1 MTNKRDKMRFF
12 LRIVWVISC
21 LSCLSVVAQTK
32 YTLSGRVLDEGKAP
46 LPMATIA
53 VENTTLGTYSDEQGQ
68 YHLKLNEGTYTLVVS
83 TVGYESVKM
92 KVTLHG
98 NKRQDFRLKESSVSL
113 NVVEVLGKSKSQ
125 QIREGAFAVN
135 ALDVKPLINSVGN
148 LNEMVNRTTGIRVR
162 EEGGVGSDFDLSIN
176 GMSGNSVRYFIDGVP
191 LSTKGTG
198 VSLANLPVNLI
209 ERIEI
214 YKGVVP
220 ASLGDDAL
228 GGAINIITNQS
239 KRNYLDV
246 SYGIGSFHTHRAD
259 LNAQFVE
266 PKSGLI
272 VKPTLGVNYSKNDYL
287 MKGVEVRNADKTGFI
302 TTDCRRFHDDYL
314 SLLGQLEVGVTD
326 KPWADAFFVSGS
338 YSLVNKELQTG
349 SVQTWVYGMA
359 ERNSH
364 AASISARYQKQ
375 NLFVERLSLQALLSQ
390 TWDHSETID
399 TTYRK
404 YYWDGSYIN
413 GSFSEIRGRGRSWRH
428 YDRPLTMSR
437 VNLSYALNEQHT
449 FSLNY
454 LLNRT
459 GNKQSDEVD
468 ETYVPTNDALVKHVI
483 GLSYTQSFLSDRL
496 NNVFFLKDYVNHLK
510 VEQTELSSIT
520 GSATVKPSDTHLYW
534 GGGLGSRFTWKPW
547 SSWKLSYEHS
557 VRLPLSQELL
567 GNGATIY
574 PNVALQPERSDNFNL
589 GLYGT
594 IRMAPGHVLY
604 YEGSGFLR
612 LVDDYIQATVS
623 QQEGMM
629 QYENV
634 DAVHIKGVEGE
645 VRYDWSDKLHLM
657 VNASYQDARDQRRY
671 KQDGKPSVT
680 YHNRT
685 PNKPWSFLNAEAS
698 YTFKHLWLPSD
709 RLRLSYEYQWVHWF
723 YLTWEAYG
731 SSKTKARVPTQNL
744 SNVGL
749 LYSWKDGRYNFSLQ
763 CTNLFDKIAYD
774 NYMLQKPGRAFFA
787 KFRLFIQ

>member
-1 MTNKRDKMRFF
+1 MRIF

-32 YTLSGRVLDEGKAP
+32 YILSGRVLDEEKAP

-53 VENTTLGTYSDEQGQ
+53 VENTTLGTYTDEQGHYQ
-68 YHLKLNEGTYTLVVS
+68 LTLKEGTYTLVVS

-272 VKPTLGVNYSKNDYL
+272 VKPTIGVNYSKNDYL

-375 NLFVERLSLQALLSQ
+375 DLFVERLSLQALLSQ

-404 YYWDGSYIN
+404 YYWDGTYIN

-428 YDRPLTMSR
+428 YERPLTMSR
-437 VNLSYALNEQHT
+437 VNLTYALNDKHA

-496 NNVFFLKDYVNHLK
+496 NNVFFLKDYINHLK

-594 IRMAPGHVLY
+594 IRMAPEHILY

-645 VRYDWSDKLHLM
+645 LRYDWSDKLHLM
-657 VNASYQDARDQRRY
+657 VNASFQDSRDQQRY
-671 KQDGKPSVT
+671 KKDGKPSVT

-685 PNKPWSFLNAEAS
+685 PNKPWSFINAEAA
-698 YTFKHLWLPSD
+698 YTFKNLWLPSD

-763 CTNLFDKIAYD
+763 CTNLFDKMAYD

>member
-1 MTNKRDKMRFF
+1 MRFF

-32 YTLSGRVLDEGKAP
+32 YILSGRVLDEEKAP

-53 VENTTLGTYSDEQGQ
+53 VENTTLGTYSDEQGHYQ
-68 YHLKLNEGTYTLVVS
+68 LTLKEGTYTLVVS

-272 VKPTLGVNYSKNDYL
+272 VKPTIGVNYSKNDYL

-375 NLFVERLSLQALLSQ
+375 DLFVERLSLQALLSQ

-404 YYWDGSYIN
+404 YYWDGTYIN

-428 YDRPLTMSR
+428 YERPLTMSR
-437 VNLSYALNEQHT
+437 VNLTYALNDKHA

-454 LLNRT
+454 LLNWT

-594 IRMAPGHVLY
+594 IRMAPEHILY

-634 DAVHIKGVEGE
+634 DAVHIKGIEGE
-645 VRYDWSDKLHLM
+645 LRYDWSDKLHLM
-657 VNASYQDARDQRRY
+657 VNASFQDSRDQQRY
-671 KQDGKPSVT
+671 KKDGKPSVT

-685 PNKPWSFLNAEAS
+685 PNKPWSFINAEAA
-698 YTFKHLWLPSD
+698 YTFKNLWLPSD

-763 CTNLFDKIAYD
+763 CTNLFDKMAYD

>member
-1 MTNKRDKMRFF
+1 MRFF

-32 YTLSGRVLDEGKAP
+32 YTLSGRVLDEEKAP

-53 VENTTLGTYSDEQGQ
+53 VENTTLGTYSDEQGHYQ
-68 YHLKLNEGTYTLVVS
+68 LTLKEGTYTLVVS

-272 VKPTLGVNYSKNDYL
+272 VKPTIGVNYSKNDYL

-375 NLFVERLSLQALLSQ
+375 DLFVERLSLQALLSQ

-404 YYWDGSYIN
+404 YYWDGTYIN

-428 YDRPLTMSR
+428 YERPLTMSR
-437 VNLSYALNEQHT
+437 VNLTYALNDKHA

-594 IRMAPGHVLY
+594 IRMAPEHILY

-645 VRYDWSDKLHLM
+645 LRYDWSDKLHLM
-657 VNASYQDARDQRRY
+657 VNASFQDSRDQQRY
-671 KQDGKPSVT
+671 KKDGKPSVT

-685 PNKPWSFLNAEAS
+685 PNKPWSFINAEAA
-698 YTFKHLWLPSD
+698 YTFKNLWLPSD

-763 CTNLFDKIAYD
+763 CTNLFDKMAYD

>member
-12 LRIVWVISC
+12 LRIVWVISW

-32 YTLSGRVLDEGKAP
+32 YTHSGKKIKKEKAP
-46 LPMATIA
+46 LHKTTIA

-83 TVGYESVKM
+83 TVGYEAVKM

-326 KPWADAFFVSGS
+326 KSWADAFFVSGS

-685 PNKPWSFLNAEAS
+685 PNKPWSFINAEAS

-763 CTNLFDKIAYD
+763 CTNLFDKMAYD

>member
-1 MTNKRDKMRFF
+1 MNFF
-12 LRIVWVISC
+12 LRIVWVMCC
-21 LSCLSVVAQTK
+21 LNCLSVVAQTK
-32 YTLSGRVLDEGKAP
+32 YTLSGRVLDEGKSP

-53 VENTTLGTYSDEQGQ
+53 VEHTTQGTYSDEQGHYQ
-68 YHLKLNEGTYTLVVS
+68 LTLKEGTYTLVVS

-92 KVTLHG
+92 KITLHG
-98 NKRQDFRLKESSVSL
+98 DKRQDFRLKESSVSL

-135 ALDVKPLINSVGN
+135 ALDVKPLVSSVGN

-191 LSTKGTG
+191 LSTKDTG

-220 ASLGDDAL
+220 ANLGDDAL

-259 LNAQFVE
+259 LNAQFIE
-266 PKSGLI
+266 PKTGLI
-272 VKPTLGVNYSKNDYL
+272 VKPTIGVNYSKNDYL

-326 KPWADAFFVSGS
+326 KSWADAFFVSGS

-364 AASISARYQKQ
+364 ATSLSVRYQKQ

-428 YDRPLTMSR
+428 YERPLTMSR
-437 VNLSYALNEQHT
+437 VNLSYALNDQHAL
-449 FSLNY
+449 SLNY

-468 ETYVPTNDALVKHVI
+468 ETYVPTNDALVKHVV

-496 NNVFFLKDYVNHLK
+496 NTIFFLKDYINHLK

-520 GSATVKPSDTHLYW
+520 GSDEVKPSDTRLYW
-534 GGGLGSRFTWKPW
+534 GGGFGSRFTWKPW

-574 PNVALQPERSDNFNL
+574 PNVALQPERSDNFNV

-634 DAVHIKGVEGE
+634 EAVHIKGVEGE
-645 VRYDWSDKLHLM
+645 LRYDWSDKLHLM
-657 VNASYQDARDQRRY
+657 VNASFQDSRDQQRY
-671 KQDGKPSVT
+671 KKDGKPSVT

-685 PNKPWSFLNAEAS
+685 PNKPWSFINAEAA
-698 YTFKHLWLPSD
+698 YTFKNLWLPSD

-749 LYSWKDGRYNFSLQ
+749 LYSWHDGRYNFSLQ
-763 CTNLFDKIAYD
+763 CTNLFDKMAYD

>member
-326 KPWADAFFVSGS
+326 KSWADAFFVSGS
-338 YSLVNKELQTG
+338 YSLINKELQTG

-604 YEGSGFLR
+604 YEGNGFLR

-685 PNKPWSFLNAEAS
+685 PNKPWSFINAEAS

-763 CTNLFDKIAYD
+763 CTNLFDKMAYD

>member
-1 MTNKRDKMRFF
+1 MRFF

-32 YTLSGRVLDEGKAP
+32 YILSGRVLDEEKAP

-53 VENTTLGTYSDEQGQ
+53 VENTALGTYSDEQGHYQ
-68 YHLKLNEGTYTLVVS
+68 LTLKEGTYTLVVS

-272 VKPTLGVNYSKNDYL
+272 VKPTIGVNYSKNDYL

-326 KPWADAFFVSGS
+326 KSWADAFFVSGS

-375 NLFVERLSLQALLSQ
+375 DLFVERLSLQALLSQ

-399 TTYRK
+399 TIYRK
-404 YYWDGSYIN
+404 YYWDGTYIN

-428 YDRPLTMSR
+428 YERPLTMSR
-437 VNLSYALNEQHT
+437 VNLTYALNDKHA

-594 IRMAPGHVLY
+594 IRMAPEHILY

-645 VRYDWSDKLHLM
+645 LRYDWSDKLHLM
-657 VNASYQDARDQRRY
+657 VNASFQDSRDQQRY
-671 KQDGKPSVT
+671 KKDGKPSVT

-685 PNKPWSFLNAEAS
+685 PNKPWSFINAEAA
-698 YTFKHLWLPSD
+698 YTFKNLWLPSD

-763 CTNLFDKIAYD
+763 CTNLFDKMAYD

>member
-1 MTNKRDKMRFF
+1 MRFF

-272 VKPTLGVNYSKNDYL
+272 VKPTIGVNYSKNDYL

-326 KPWADAFFVSGS
+326 KSWADAFFVSGS

-375 NLFVERLSLQALLSQ
+375 DLFVERLSLQALLSQ

-404 YYWDGSYIN
+404 YYWDGTYIN

-428 YDRPLTMSR
+428 YERPLTMSR
-437 VNLSYALNEQHT
+437 VNLTYALNDKHA

-594 IRMAPGHVLY
+594 IRMAPEHILY

-645 VRYDWSDKLHLM
+645 LRYDWSDKLHLM
-657 VNASYQDARDQRRY
+657 VNASFQDSRDQQRY
-671 KQDGKPSVT
+671 KKDGKPSVT

-685 PNKPWSFLNAEAS
+685 PNKPWSFINAEAA
-698 YTFKHLWLPSD
+698 YTFKNLWLPSD

-763 CTNLFDKIAYD
+763 CTNLFDKMAYD

>member
-1 MTNKRDKMRFF
+1 MRFF

-32 YTLSGRVLDEGKAP
+32 YILSGRVLDEEKAP

-53 VENTTLGTYSDEQGQ
+53 VENTTLGTYSDEQGHYQ
-68 YHLKLNEGTYTLVVS
+68 LTLKEGTYTLVVS
-83 TVGYESVKM
+83 MVGYESVKM
-92 KVTLHG
+92 KVTLHD

-272 VKPTLGVNYSKNDYL
+272 VKPTIGVNYSKNDYL

-302 TTDCRRFHDDYL
+302 TTDRRRFHDDYL

-375 NLFVERLSLQALLSQ
+375 DLFVERLSLQALLSQ

-404 YYWDGSYIN
+404 YYWDGTYIN

-428 YDRPLTMSR
+428 YERPLTMSR
-437 VNLSYALNEQHT
+437 VNLTYALNDKHA

-496 NNVFFLKDYVNHLK
+496 NNVFFLKDYINHLK

-645 VRYDWSDKLHLM
+645 LRYDWSDKLHLM
-657 VNASYQDARDQRRY
+657 VNASYQDARDQRQY

-685 PNKPWSFLNAEAS
+685 PNKPWSFINAEAS
-698 YTFKHLWLPSD
+698 YTFKNLWLPSD

-749 LYSWKDGRYNFSLQ
+749 LYSWHDGRYNFSLQ
-763 CTNLFDKIAYD
+763 CTNLFDKMVYD

>member
-21 LSCLSVVAQTK
+21 LSSLSVVAQTK

-272 VKPTLGVNYSKNDYL
+272 VKPTIGVNYSKNDYL
-287 MKGVEVRNADKTGFI
+287 MKGMEVAILPYVASFVFAREGI
-302 TTDCRRFHDDYL
+302 EQVGRRC
-314 SLLGQLEVGVTD
+314 GKMRVKKG
-326 KPWADAFFVSGS
+326 ARFVR
-338 YSLVNKELQTG
+338 T
-349 SVQTWVYGMA
+349 
-359 ERNSH
+359 
-364 AASISARYQKQ
+364 AS
-375 NLFVERLSLQALLSQ
+375 
-390 TWDHSETID
+390 
-399 TTYRK
+399 
-404 YYWDGSYIN
+404 
-413 GSFSEIRGRGRSWRH
+413 GRGPTPIQS
-428 YDRPLTMSR
+428 
-437 VNLSYALNEQHT
+437 
-449 FSLNY
+449 
-454 LLNRT
+454 LLNR
-459 GNKQSDEVD
+459 N
-468 ETYVPTNDALVKHVI
+468 
-483 GLSYTQSFLSDRL
+483 
-496 NNVFFLKDYVNHLK
+496 
-510 VEQTELSSIT
+510 
-520 GSATVKPSDTHLYW
+520 
-534 GGGLGSRFTWKPW
+534 SRAFP
-547 SSWKLSYEHS
+547 
-557 VRLPLSQELL
+557 
-567 GNGATIY
+567 
-574 PNVALQPERSDNFNL
+574 
-589 GLYGT
+589 
-594 IRMAPGHVLY
+594 
-604 YEGSGFLR
+604 
-612 LVDDYIQATVS
+612 
-623 QQEGMM
+623 
-629 QYENV
+629 
-634 DAVHIKGVEGE
+634 
-645 VRYDWSDKLHLM
+645 
-657 VNASYQDARDQRRY
+657 
-671 KQDGKPSVT
+671 
-680 YHNRT
+680 
-685 PNKPWSFLNAEAS
+685 
-698 YTFKHLWLPSD
+698 LWLS
-709 RLRLSYEYQWVHWF
+709 
-723 YLTWEAYG
+723 G
-731 SSKTKARVPTQNL
+731 
-744 SNVGL
+744 
-749 LYSWKDGRYNFSLQ
+749 
-763 CTNLFDKIAYD
+763 
-774 NYMLQKPGRAFFA
+774 
-787 KFRLFIQ
+787 

>member
-326 KPWADAFFVSGS
+326 KSWADAFFVSGS

-449 FSLNY
+449 FSFNY

-594 IRMAPGHVLY
+594 ICMAPGHVLY

-645 VRYDWSDKLHLM
+645 VRYDGSDKLHLM

-685 PNKPWSFLNAEAS
+685 PNKPWSFINAEAS

-763 CTNLFDKIAYD
+763 CTNLFDKMAYD

>member
-1 MTNKRDKMRFF
+1 
-12 LRIVWVISC
+12 
-21 LSCLSVVAQTK
+21 
-32 YTLSGRVLDEGKAP
+32 
-46 LPMATIA
+46 
-53 VENTTLGTYSDEQGQ
+53 
-68 YHLKLNEGTYTLVVS
+68 
-83 TVGYESVKM
+83 
-92 KVTLHG
+92 
-98 NKRQDFRLKESSVSL
+98 
-113 NVVEVLGKSKSQ
+113 
-125 QIREGAFAVN
+125 
-135 ALDVKPLINSVGN
+135 
-148 LNEMVNRTTGIRVR
+148 
-162 EEGGVGSDFDLSIN
+162 
-176 GMSGNSVRYFIDGVP
+176 
-191 LSTKGTG
+191 
-198 VSLANLPVNLI
+198 
-209 ERIEI
+209 
-214 YKGVVP
+214 
-220 ASLGDDAL
+220 
-228 GGAINIITNQS
+228 
-239 KRNYLDV
+239 
-246 SYGIGSFHTHRAD
+246 
-259 LNAQFVE
+259 
-266 PKSGLI
+266 
-272 VKPTLGVNYSKNDYL
+272 

-375 NLFVERLSLQALLSQ
+375 DLFVERLSLQALLSQ

-404 YYWDGSYIN
+404 YYWDGTYIN

-428 YDRPLTMSR
+428 YERPLTMSR
-437 VNLSYALNEQHT
+437 VNLTYALNDKHA

-496 NNVFFLKDYVNHLK
+496 NNVFFLKDYINHLK

-594 IRMAPGHVLY
+594 IRMAPGHILY

-645 VRYDWSDKLHLM
+645 LRYDWSDKLHLM
-657 VNASYQDARDQRRY
+657 VNASFQDSRDQQRY
-671 KQDGKPSVT
+671 KKDGKPSVT

-685 PNKPWSFLNAEAS
+685 PNKPWSFINAEAA
-698 YTFKHLWLPSD
+698 YTFKNLWLPSD

-763 CTNLFDKIAYD
+763 CTNLFDKMAYD

>member
-326 KPWADAFFVSGS
+326 KSWADAFFVSGS

-349 SVQTWVYGMA
+349 SVQT
-359 ERNSH
+359 
-364 AASISARYQKQ
+364 
-375 NLFVERLSLQALLSQ
+375 
-390 TWDHSETID
+390 
-399 TTYRK
+399 
-404 YYWDGSYIN
+404 
-413 GSFSEIRGRGRSWRH
+413 
-428 YDRPLTMSR
+428 
-437 VNLSYALNEQHT
+437 
-449 FSLNY
+449 
-454 LLNRT
+454 
-459 GNKQSDEVD
+459 
-468 ETYVPTNDALVKHVI
+468 
-483 GLSYTQSFLSDRL
+483 
-496 NNVFFLKDYVNHLK
+496 
-510 VEQTELSSIT
+510 
-520 GSATVKPSDTHLYW
+520 
-534 GGGLGSRFTWKPW
+534 
-547 SSWKLSYEHS
+547 
-557 VRLPLSQELL
+557 
-567 GNGATIY
+567 
-574 PNVALQPERSDNFNL
+574 
-589 GLYGT
+589 
-594 IRMAPGHVLY
+594 
-604 YEGSGFLR
+604 
-612 LVDDYIQATVS
+612 
-623 QQEGMM
+623 
-629 QYENV
+629 
-634 DAVHIKGVEGE
+634 
-645 VRYDWSDKLHLM
+645 
-657 VNASYQDARDQRRY
+657 
-671 KQDGKPSVT
+671 
-680 YHNRT
+680 
-685 PNKPWSFLNAEAS
+685 
-698 YTFKHLWLPSD
+698 
-709 RLRLSYEYQWVHWF
+709 
-723 YLTWEAYG
+723 
-731 SSKTKARVPTQNL
+731 
-744 SNVGL
+744 
-749 LYSWKDGRYNFSLQ
+749 
-763 CTNLFDKIAYD
+763 
-774 NYMLQKPGRAFFA
+774 
-787 KFRLFIQ
+787 

>member
-1 MTNKRDKMRFF
+1 MRFF

-32 YTLSGRVLDEGKAP
+32 YTLSGRVLDEEKAP

-53 VENTTLGTYSDEQGQ
+53 VENTTLGTYSDEQGHYQ
-68 YHLKLNEGTYTLVVS
+68 LTLKEGTYTLVVS

-272 VKPTLGVNYSKNDYL
+272 VKPTIGVNYSKNDYL

-326 KPWADAFFVSGS
+326 KSWADAFFVSGS
-338 YSLVNKELQTG
+338 YSLVNNELQTG

-375 NLFVERLSLQALLSQ
+375 DLFVERLSLQALLSQ

-404 YYWDGSYIN
+404 YYWDGTYIN

-428 YDRPLTMSR
+428 YERPLTMSR
-437 VNLSYALNEQHT
+437 VNLTYALNDKHV

-520 GSATVKPSDTHLYW
+520 GSATVKPNDTHLYW

-594 IRMAPGHVLY
+594 IRMAPEHILY

-645 VRYDWSDKLHLM
+645 LRYDWSDKLHLM
-657 VNASYQDARDQRRY
+657 VNASFQDSRDQQRY
-671 KQDGKPSVT
+671 KKDGKPSVT

-685 PNKPWSFLNAEAS
+685 PNKPWSFINAEAA
-698 YTFKHLWLPSD
+698 YTFKNLWLPSD

-763 CTNLFDKIAYD
+763 CTNLFDKMAYD

>member
-1 MTNKRDKMRFF
+1 MRFF

-32 YTLSGRVLDEGKAP
+32 YTLSGRVLDEEKAP

-53 VENTTLGTYSDEQGQ
+53 VENTTLGTYSDEQGHYQ
-68 YHLKLNEGTYTLVVS
+68 LTLKEGTYTLVVS

-272 VKPTLGVNYSKNDYL
+272 VKPTIGVNYSKNDYL

-326 KPWADAFFVSGS
+326 KSWADAFFVSGS

-375 NLFVERLSLQALLSQ
+375 DLFVERLSLQALLSQ

-404 YYWDGSYIN
+404 YYWDGTYIN

-428 YDRPLTMSR
+428 YERPLTMSR
-437 VNLSYALNEQHT
+437 VNLTYALNDKHA

-594 IRMAPGHVLY
+594 IRMAPEHILY

-645 VRYDWSDKLHLM
+645 LRYDWSDKLHLM
-657 VNASYQDARDQRRY
+657 VNASFQDSRDQQRY
-671 KQDGKPSVT
+671 KKDGKPSVT

-685 PNKPWSFLNAEAS
+685 PNKPWSFINAEAA
-698 YTFKHLWLPSD
+698 YTFKNLWLPSD

-763 CTNLFDKIAYD
+763 CTNLFDKMAYD

>member
-1 MTNKRDKMRFF
+1 MTNKSDKMNFF
-12 LRIVWVISC
+12 LRIVWTICC
-21 LSCLSVVAQTK
+21 LSCLSVAAQTK
-32 YTLSGRVLDEGKAP
+32 YTLSGRVLDEGKSP

-53 VENTTLGTYSDEQGQ
+53 VEHTTQGTYSDEQGHYQ
-68 YHLKLNEGTYTLVVS
+68 LTLKEGTYTLVVS

-92 KVTLHG
+92 KISLHG

-135 ALDVKPLINSVGN
+135 ALDVKPLVNSVGN

-220 ASLGDDAL
+220 ANLGDDAL

-259 LNAQFVE
+259 QNAQFIE
-266 PKSGLI
+266 PKTGLI
-272 VKPTLGVNYSKNDYL
+272 VKPTIGVNYSKNDYL

-302 TTDCRRFHDDYL
+302 TTDCHRFHDDYL

-326 KPWADAFFVSGS
+326 KSWADAFFVSGS

-364 AASISARYQKQ
+364 ATSLSVRYQKQ

-428 YDRPLTMSR
+428 YERPLTMSR
-437 VNLSYALNEQHT
+437 VNLSYALNDQHA

-468 ETYVPTNDALVKHVI
+468 ETYVPTNDALVKHVV

-496 NNVFFLKDYVNHLK
+496 NTIFFLKDYINHLK

-520 GSATVKPSDTHLYW
+520 GSDEVKPSDTRLYW
-534 GGGLGSRFTWKPW
+534 GGGFGSRFTWKPW

-574 PNVALQPERSDNFNL
+574 PNVALQPERSDNFNV

-634 DAVHIKGVEGE
+634 EAVHIKGVEGE
-645 VRYDWSDKLHLM
+645 LRYDWMDKLHLM
-657 VNASYQDARDQRRY
+657 VNASFQDSRDQQRY
-671 KQDGKPSVT
+671 KKDGKPSVT

-685 PNKPWSFLNAEAS
+685 PNKPWSFINAEAS
-698 YTFKHLWLPSD
+698 YTFKNLLLPSD

-749 LYSWKDGRYNFSLQ
+749 LYSWHDGRYNFSLQ
-763 CTNLFDKIAYD
+763 CTNLFDKMAYD

>member
-302 TTDCRRFHDDYL
+302 TTDRRRFHDDYL

-685 PNKPWSFLNAEAS
+685 PNKPWSFINAEAS

-763 CTNLFDKIAYD
+763 CTNLFDKMAYD